1 MPKNYIMKIAHSI
14 FILLVSY
21 FTFSQKTVNETQ
33 LTKSESK
40 LFLQQELYSGMVF
53 NQFPNNQV
61 KSIYQVNQGFVKG
74 KMIEYWY
81 VSWFNSSHYQDTAEL
96 NKLNFQ
102 LTTKSNELEAI
113 IQDSINTYK
122 LAIDYLNYEIGGNE
136 KWIDLEIKNKEG
148 KLKSKKKEIFDKY
161 EQLVQ
166 SKNSANRILSEKRKA
181 IREVNQKIN
190 KETQKKPSFIGKKSK
205 EFEQVNFI
213 AEGNA
218 IIYDSLG
225 NKFGEGNFIKGLQNG
240 AWVYYFNTGEK
251 QADVNYLNGNGSDLG
266 KTGIP
271 ENGRE
276 GLFNSYYK
284 NGKPERISNYKAGKL
299 DGVFNTFY
307 ENGNKQEVSNYTE
320 GKLEGV
326 FNYFYENGKPKV
338 VSNYKAGELSGI
350 AALFYENGNK
360 QEVLNFKDGKLDG
373 LCTFYYENG
382 KPKQVSNYKDGKLDG
397 VYKSFYENGKPEEVS
412 NYKDGELE
420 GLETEYND
428 LGLKEGEINY
438 SDGRLNGKSTFY
450 EKGVKITELQYIKG
464 KIHGPFVYYFENGKI
479 YRKGMIDSTYLVNNG
494 IKEDLEYNED
504 GTIKAH
510 KFFNKD
516 GTEKKPKV
524 VLNSAEFNKSYKCKC
539 CKATINGIKNGYTAN
554 GSEGSESGDKY
565 IVEELQPWAEM
576 LGSTNIYDFCRSI
589 YKYCTLKCARTCY

>member
-1 MPKNYIMKIAHSI
+1 LPKNYIMKIAHSI

-40 LFLQQELYSGMVF
+40 LFLQKELYSGMVVNRF
-53 NQFPNNQV
+53 ANNQV
-61 KSIYQVNQGFVKG
+61 KSIYQVNQGLVKG
-74 KMIEYWY
+74 KMIEYLFDIEFKY
-81 VSWFNSSHYQDTAEL
+81 YQDTAEL

-113 IQDSINTYK
+113 IQDSINANK
-122 LAIDYLNYEIGGNE
+122 LAMDYLNYEIGGNE

-166 SKNSANRILSEKRKA
+166 SKNSADRILSYKRKA
-181 IREVNQKIN
+181 IREVNQEIN
-190 KETQKKPSFIGKKSK
+190 YVTQKPFFIGKKSK

-251 QADVNYLNGNGSDLG
+251 MADVNYLNGNGGDLG

-271 ENGRE
+271 KNGRE
-276 GLFNSYYK
+276 GIFNSYYK
-284 NGKPERISNYKAGKL
+284 NGNPEAINPYKSDKL
-299 DGVFNTFY
+299 NGLCTFYY
-307 ENGNKQEVSNYTE
+307 ENGNKSEVSNYTAGE
-320 GKLEGV
+320 LDGV
-326 FNYFYENGKPKV
+326 YNSFYENSKPKEV
-338 VSNYKAGELSGI
+338 SNYKVGVRDGLYTSFFENGNKVEVSNYKA
-350 AALFYENGNK
+350 
-360 QEVLNFKDGKLDG
+360 GKLDG

-382 KPKQVSNYKDGKLDG
+382 KLK
-397 VYKSFYENGKPEEVS
+397 EVS
-412 NYKDGELE
+412 NYKAGKLE
-420 GLETEYND
+420 GLETEYNN

-450 EKGVKITELQYIKG
+450 EKGVKITELQYING

-479 YRKGMIDSTYLVNNG
+479 YRKGMIDSTYLQNKG

-504 GTIKAH
+504 GSIKAH

-524 VLNSAEFNKSYKCKC
+524 ALNSAELNKSYKCKC
-539 CKATINGIKNGYTAN
+539 CKATINGIKNGYSAD
-554 GSEGSESGDKY
+554 GSECSTLT
-565 IVEELQPWAEM
+565 VEYMKQYHLLELEFSKA
-576 LGSTNIYDFCRSI
+576 LGFSNIYDYYRDG